1 MVSSARG
8 DVRADDALRARRLAT
23 SRTALIAGVGA
34 LALLLADIPF
44 DALTPHFAGAAEGLP
59 FLPFALVGLVIAR
72 RQPRNPIGWLL
83 IGVALATG
91 IAYAAG
97 PYAVLAFRDGH
108 RGLPLARLAIVLTSG
123 WVLLLVL
130 LPLPILLFPAGR
142 LPSQRWRW
150 PLRAY
155 VVLGSIVF
163 LVVVAGNV
171 PALYAHDVHVD
182 RLGELSQRGGSGFGS
197 GGVAAAVVWFLAY
210 ATLALS
216 FIARQILGF
225 RHATGDHRKQ
235 LKWLLSGAA
244 VAVLGAIATVTL
256 GHSSPALQ
264 VVGAL
269 GYLAVAALPAAIGV
283 GVLRYR
289 LYEIDRL
296 ISRTLSYL
304 LLTGMLV
311 GTFIGLV
318 ALTTDALALSS
329 RVGVAAST
337 LIAAA
342 LLHPLRVRVQRLVDR
357 RFNRTRYDAEATVA
371 AFTTRLRDAVE
382 LEAIRTD
389 LLDAVSRAVA
399 PSHASL
405 WIRR

>member
-1 MVSSARG
+1 MAEIRRELTAHLAAG
-8 DVRADDALRARRLAT
+8 TRRLAT
-23 SRTALIAGVGA
+23 SRNASIAGAVA
-34 LALLLADIPF
+34 VILLVADIPF
-44 DALTPHFAGAAEGLP
+44 DGLTPHFAGAAEGVP
-59 FLPFALVGLVIAR
+59 FIPFALVGLVVAR
-72 RQPRNPIGWLL
+72 RQPRNAIGWLL
-83 IGVALATG
+83 IAVALATG
-91 IAYAAG
+91 VAYAGG
-97 PYAVLAFRDGH
+97 PYAVLAFRDGDH
-108 RGLPLARLAIVLTSG
+108 GLPLARLASVLTSG

-130 LPLPILLFPAGR
+130 LPLPILLFPDGR
-142 LPSQRWRW
+142 LPSPRWRW

-155 VVLGSIVF
+155 LALGALVI
-163 LVVVAGNV
+163 LVVIAGNV
-171 PALYAHDVHVD
+171 PALYAHHVRVD
-182 RLGELSQRGGSGFGS
+182 TLGELTQRPRSGFGS
-197 GGVAAAVVWFLAY
+197 GGVGAAAAWFLAY

-216 FIARQILGF
+216 FIARQVLGF
-225 RHATGDHRKQ
+225 RRATGDHRKQ

-244 VAVLGAIATVTL
+244 VAVVGAIATVTL
-256 GHSSPALQ
+256 GHSSPALA
-264 VVGAL
+264 VVGAF

-304 LLTGMLV
+304 LLTGLLV

-337 LIAAA
+337 LASAA
-342 LLHPLRVRVQRLVDR
+342 LLHPLRLRVQRLVDR

-371 AFTTRLRDAVE
+371 AFTAHLRDAVE
-382 LEAIRTD
+382 LESIHAD
-389 LLDAVSRAVA
+389 LLDAVNRAVA

>member
-1 MVSSARG
+1 MTARSAR
-8 DVRADDALRARRLAT
+8 RFAT

-34 LALLLADIPF
+34 VALLVADIPF

-59 FLPFALVGLVIAR
+59 FLPFALVGLVVAR

-83 IGVALATG
+83 IAVALATG
-91 IAYAAG
+91 VAYAAG

-108 RGLPLARLAIVLTSG
+108 RGLPLARIAIVLTSA

-130 LPLPILLFPAGR
+130 LPFPILLFPAGR
-142 LPSQRWRW
+142 LPSRRWRW

-155 VVLGSIVF
+155 LMLCAIVI
-163 LVVVAGNV
+163 LVVIAGNA

-182 RLGELSQRGGSGFGS
+182 WLGELAQPHGSGFGS
-197 GGVAAAVVWFLAY
+197 GGLGVAAVWFVAY
-210 ATLALS
+210 ATLTLS
-216 FIARQILGF
+216 FITRQILGF
-225 RHATGDHRKQ
+225 RRATGDDRKQ

-256 GHSSPALQ
+256 GHSSPALA

-318 ALTTDALALSS
+318 ALTTEPRRRRSLDA
-329 RVGVAAST
+329 RRGG
-337 LIAAA
+337 AAA
-342 LLHPLRVRVQRLVDR
+342 PAARGRAATRRSAVQ
-357 RFNRTRYDAEATVA
+357 
-371 AFTTRLRDAVE
+371 
-382 LEAIRTD
+382 
-389 LLDAVSRAVA
+389 
-399 PSHASL
+399 PHAL
-405 WIRR
+405 

>member
-1 MVSSARG
+1 MSGALA
-8 DVRADDALRARRLAT
+8 DVKADDTVPSRRFAT
-23 SRTALIAGVGA
+23 STLALIAGVGA
-34 LALLLADIPF
+34 VALLVADIPF
-44 DALTPHFAGAAEGLP
+44 DALTAHFAGAGEGLP
-59 FLPFALVGLVIAR
+59 FLPFALVGLVVAR

-83 IGVALATG
+83 IAVALATG
-91 IAYAAG
+91 VAYAAG

-108 RGLPLARLAIVLTSG
+108 RALPLARIAPVLTSG

-130 LPLPILLFPAGR
+130 LPLPILLFPSGR
-142 LPSQRWRW
+142 LPSPRWRW
-150 PLRAY
+150 PLCAY
-155 VVLGSIVF
+155 FALGAIVV
-163 LVVVAGNV
+163 LVVVAGNI
-171 PALYAHDVHVD
+171 PALYARDVHVD
-182 RLGELSQRGGSGFGS
+182 QLGELAQHRGSGFGS
-197 GGVAAAVVWFLAY
+197 GGVAVAAAWFLAY

-225 RHATGDHRKQ
+225 RRAAGDLRKQ

-244 VAVLGAIATVTL
+244 VGVLGAIATVTL
-256 GHSSPALQ
+256 GHASPVLE
-264 VVGAL
+264 VVGGL
-269 GYLAVAALPAAIGV
+269 GYFAVAALPAAIGV

-304 LLTGMLV
+304 LLTGILV

-337 LIAAA
+337 LAAAA

-371 AFTTRLRDAVE
+371 AFTARLRDAVE
-382 LEAIRTD
+382 LEAIRSD
-389 LLDAVSRAVA
+389 LLDAVTRAVA